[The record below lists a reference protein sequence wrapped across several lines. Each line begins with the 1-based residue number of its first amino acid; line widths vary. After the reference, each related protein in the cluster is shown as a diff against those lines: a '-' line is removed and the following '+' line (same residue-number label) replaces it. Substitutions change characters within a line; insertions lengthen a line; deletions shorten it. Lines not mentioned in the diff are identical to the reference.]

1 MSWEESRK
9 GRLGLAKVVGRGC
22 GIPGYSI
29 VYYVTGEI
37 IVSIRLKK
45 LVELF
50 RNTATATF
58 IKFSIKP
65 CLHYVQEIG
74 ILTRKASLCAYWQG
88 AGTVTVPG
96 QL

>member
-1 MSWEESRK
+1 MSWEESTK

-45 LVELF
+45 
-50 RNTATATF
+50 T
-58 IKFSIKP
+58 
-65 CLHYVQEIG
+65 C
-74 ILTRKASLCAYWQG
+74 G
-88 AGTVTVPG
+88 A
-96 QL
+96 L